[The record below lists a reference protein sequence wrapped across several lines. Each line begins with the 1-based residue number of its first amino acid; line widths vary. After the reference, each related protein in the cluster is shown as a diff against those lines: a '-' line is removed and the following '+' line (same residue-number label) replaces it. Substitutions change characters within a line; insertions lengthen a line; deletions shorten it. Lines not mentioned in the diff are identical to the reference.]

1 MKVSIINC
9 TKEEIV
15 DTLNVNE
22 CQNDGMLE
30 ILYNTIIA
38 FLFEAIVYKIGNNLI
53 KKICGDETN
62 ESKGNLKKS
71 DIPSIGEK
79 SIAPQERLSDTGPLK
94 RGRRAAR
101 SAPAAIAPGREMT
114 FNVRQPAPFPAR
126 TRSARSVHPRDPME
140 VNEIVVSSD
149 DIERENPLFNYLL
162 YYIMGGFLLVALRIP
177 FYSVYFVVYIG
188 APIIAYASEF
198 VIFDL

>member
-15 DTLNVNE
+15 DTLNLNE

-62 ESKGNLKKS
+62 ESKDNLKES

-79 SIAPQERLSDTGPLK
+79 SIPPARTRVARSGPLK
-94 RGRRAAR
+94 RGR
-101 SAPAAIAPGREMT
+101 EMT
-114 FNVRQPAPFPAR
+114 FDVRQPAPFPAR
-126 TRSARSVHPRDPME
+126 KRSARSVHPRDPME

-188 APIIAYASEF
+188 APVIAYASEF
-198 VIFDL
+198 LVL